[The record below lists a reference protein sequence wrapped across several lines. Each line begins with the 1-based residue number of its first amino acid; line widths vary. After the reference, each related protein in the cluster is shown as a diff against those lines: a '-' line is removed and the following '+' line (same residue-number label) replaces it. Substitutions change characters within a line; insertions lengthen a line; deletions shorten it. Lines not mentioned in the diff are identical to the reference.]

1 MTISKLNYSGLFIT
15 FFILVIIV
23 ASLNYLI
30 GTDDEIGVDTMNV
43 FLINNKRLVISN
55 ETVTQEF
62 IKGYLNNTKITI
74 PMTSVLYFENI
85 EVK

>member
-74 PMTSVLYFENI
+74 PMTSVLYFENT

>member
-74 PMTSVLYFENI
+74 PMTSVLYFENT
-85 EVK
+85 EVN

>member
-43 FLINNKRLVISN
+43 FLINDVKLVISN